1 MKTGECIY
9 NVSMNFNEVVLV
21 NVYSIFLNE
30 KQYLQ
35 SCKWSGVKIM
45 HKVFKSLPQN
55 VFKIEQHVRVICTE
69 GSEIKY
75 NIYKSFQ
82 KTCTQ
87 RKLYDWWELKD
98 HRFQSKLII
107 IVFTRFHLLVAEA
120 MDNILHNL
128 FPIHKVHK
136 CDITKI
142 LKINHCY
149 TA

>member
-1 MKTGECIY
+1 MNINRNIGKFSTKTGECIY
-9 NVSMNFNEVVLV
+9 NVSMNFSEVVLV

-107 IVFTRFHLLVAEA
+107 IVFTRFRLLVAE
-120 MDNILHNL
+120 
-128 FPIHKVHK
+128 F
-136 CDITKI
+136 
-142 LKINHCY
+142 
-149 TA
+149 

>member
-1 MKTGECIY
+1 
-9 NVSMNFNEVVLV
+9 MNFSEVVLV

-45 HKVFKSLPQN
+45 HKVLKSLPQN

-107 IVFTRFHLLVAEA
+107 IVFTRFRLLVAEA

-128 FPIHKVHK
+128 FPILLSIFQNVHNEN
-136 CDITKI
+136 IE
-142 LKINHCY
+142 NQPYCY
-149 TA
+149 TAY